1 MDSCNLVTMLLLDKG
16 YFDYDYERV
25 GILDK
30 EQDWVETIRSEEE
43 INKMVS
49 SFGIGRQAKKP
60 ETEEEIQNYIINQG
74 GK

>member
-16 YFDYDYERV
+16 YFDYDYEKV

-30 EQDWVETIRSEEE
+30 ERDWVETVRSDEE
-43 INKMVS
+43 ISDIVS
-49 SFGIGRQAKKP
+49 SFGIGPKKKKP
-60 ETEEEIQNYIINQG
+60 ETEEEIQQHILNNG